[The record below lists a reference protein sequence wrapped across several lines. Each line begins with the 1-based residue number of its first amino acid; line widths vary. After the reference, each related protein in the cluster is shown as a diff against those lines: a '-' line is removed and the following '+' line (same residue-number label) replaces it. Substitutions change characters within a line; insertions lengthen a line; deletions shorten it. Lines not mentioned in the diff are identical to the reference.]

1 MDGQEL
7 IQVNFQLPASVL
19 DSLTRLAEQLQKLA
33 AAAGGPGRPAGMAEE
48 TVESGA
54 FDQER
59 FQALMEKSKAA
70 GGGRPLQAEA
80 RAVRSDVREP
90 VPEPESAGRMLPEG
104 PQEPDRTNIPATS
117 DPERPEAAG
126 QAPDGA
132 GEEPAEN
139 IPSVRPE
146 MGPQTPD
153 APVVQ
158 MEPES
163 LIPEAEKVWTGTG
176 EGDLPL
182 PAVQA
187 EELAGIETP
196 LGTGMVVTAQP
207 EPPAGRW
214 SNVTEELVTP
224 GPAPLTA
231 EAVSLAFQRD
241 GRRYDNGFP
250 LY

>member
-7 IQVNFQLPASVL
+7 IQVSFQLPASVL

-33 AAAGGPGRPAGMAEE
+33 AAVGSPGQPAGMAEE

-59 FQALMEKSKAA
+59 FLALTQKSKTAD
-70 GGGRPLQAEA
+70 GQPLQAQA
-80 RAVRSDVREP
+80 THSDIGEP

-104 PQEPDRTNIPATS
+104 PQEPDRTDISARFDTEM
-117 DPERPEAAG
+117 PETAG
-126 QAPDGA
+126 QEPDGTA
-132 GEEPAEN
+132 EESAVD
-139 IPSVRPE
+139 IPSARPE
-146 MGPQTPD
+146 MGAQTPD

-163 LIPEAEKVWTGTG
+163 LIPEAEKVWTETG

-182 PAVQA
+182 PAVQT
-187 EELAGIETP
+187 EELTGIETP
-196 LGTGMVVTAQP
+196 LGAGMVVTAQP

>member
-7 IQVNFQLPASVL
+7 IQVSFQLPASVL
-19 DSLTRLAEQLQKLA
+19 DSLARLAEQLQKLA
-33 AAAGGPGRPAGMAEE
+33 AAVGGAGQSAGMAEE

-59 FQALMEKSKAA
+59 FQALMQQSKAA
-70 GGGRPLQAEA
+70 GGQPLQAQ
-80 RAVRSDVREP
+80 AVRSGGMEP
-90 VPEPESAGRMLPEG
+90 VREPESAGGTPPEG
-104 PQEPDRTNIPATS
+104 PQGPDRTDISAMS
-117 DPERPEAAG
+117 DPETPESAG
-126 QAPDGA
+126 PEPDGTGKESA
-132 GEEPAEN
+132 DD

-146 MGPQTPD
+146 MEARTPD
-153 APVVQ
+153 APAVR

-163 LIPEAEKVWTGTG
+163 LIPEAEKAWAGTG

-182 PAVQA
+182 PAVRT
-187 EELAGIETP
+187 EDLTGIETP
-196 LGTGMVVTAQP
+196 LGAGMVVTAQP

-214 SNVTEELVTP
+214 SNMSEELATP

>member
-19 DSLTRLAEQLQKLA
+19 DSLTRLAEQLRKLA
-33 AAAGGPGRPAGMAEE
+33 AAANGPGRPADMAEE
-48 TVESGA
+48 IVESGA

-59 FQALMEKSKAA
+59 FQALLEKSKAA
-70 GGGRPLQAEA
+70 DGQPSQ
-80 RAVRSDVREP
+80 AVRSDLM
-90 VPEPESAGRMLPEG
+90 EPESAGGMLPEG
-104 PQEPDRTNIPATS
+104 PREPDRADVPARP

-126 QAPDGA
+126 QEPDGTA
-132 GEEPAEN
+132 EEPAED

-146 MGPQTPD
+146 MEERTPD

-158 MEPES
+158 TEPES
-163 LIPEAEKVWTGTG
+163 LIPEAEKAWTGTG

-187 EELAGIETP
+187 EDLTGIETP
-196 LGTGMVVTAQP
+196 LGAGMVVTAQP
-207 EPPAGRW
+207 EPPANRW

>member
-7 IQVNFQLPASVL
+7 VQVNFQLPASVL
-19 DSLTRLAEQLQKLA
+19 DSLAKLAEQLQKLA
-33 AAAGGPGRPAGMAEE
+33 AAVGGPGRPAGMAEE
-48 TVESGA
+48 IAESGA

-59 FQALMEKSKAA
+59 FRALMEQSKAA
-70 GGGRPLQAEA
+70 GGHPPQ
-80 RAVRSDVREP
+80 AVRSDVMEP
-90 VPEPESAGRMLPEG
+90 VPEPESAGRMPPEG
-104 PQEPDRTNIPATS
+104 PEEPERTDIPAMSDPEGPETAGQEPDGT
-117 DPERPEAAG
+117 
-126 QAPDGA
+126 
-132 GEEPAEN
+132 EEESAED

-146 MGPQTPD
+146 MEEPVPD

-158 MEPES
+158 PEPES
-163 LIPEAEKVWTGTG
+163 LIPEAEKVWTEAG

-182 PAVQA
+182 PAAQA
-187 EELAGIETP
+187 EELAEIETP
-196 LGTGMVVTAQP
+196 LGAGMVVTAQP
-207 EPPAGRW
+207 EPPASRW
-214 SNVTEELVTP
+214 SSVTEELVTP

>member
-1 MDGQEL
+1 MDGPEL
-7 IQVNFQLPASVL
+7 IQVSFQLPASVL
-19 DSLTRLAEQLQKLA
+19 DSLTKLAEQLQKLA
-33 AAAGGPGRPAGMAEE
+33 AAVGGPGQPAGMAAES
-48 TVESGA
+48 TESGA

-70 GGGRPLQAEA
+70 DGQPLRAH
-80 RAVRSDVREP
+80 AVRPDAMEP

-104 PQEPDRTNIPATS
+104 PREPDRTDISAGS
-117 DPERPEAAG
+117 DTEMPEAAG
-126 QAPDGA
+126 QEPDGT
-132 GEEPAEN
+132 EEESAED

-146 MGPQTPD
+146 MGDQTPD

-163 LIPEAEKVWTGTG
+163 LIPEAEKVRAGTG

-182 PAVQA
+182 PAVRT
-187 EELAGIETP
+187 EDLRGIETP
-196 LGTGMVVTAQP
+196 LGAGMVVTARP

-214 SNVTEELVTP
+214 SNMTEELVTP

>member
-7 IQVNFQLPASVL
+7 IQVSFQLPASVL

-33 AAAGGPGRPAGMAEE
+33 AAVDGPGQPAGMAEE
-48 TVESGA
+48 IAESGA

-70 GGGRPLQAEA
+70 DGQPLQAQ
-80 RAVRSDVREP
+80 AVRSDTMEP
-90 VPEPESAGRMLPEG
+90 VPEPGSAGRMLPEG
-104 PQEPDRTNIPATS
+104 PQEPDRTDVPART
-117 DPERPEAAG
+117 DPEMPEAAG
-126 QAPDGA
+126 QGPDDTGK
-132 GEEPAEN
+132 ESAED
-139 IPSVRPE
+139 ILSVRPE
-146 MGPQTPD
+146 MGDQTPD

-163 LIPEAEKVWTGTG
+163 LVPKVEKVWAGTG

-182 PAVQA
+182 PAVRT
-187 EELAGIETP
+187 EDLTGIETP
-196 LGTGMVVTAQP
+196 LGAGMVVTAQP

-214 SNVTEELVTP
+214 SNMTEELVTP

>member
-19 DSLTRLAEQLQKLA
+19 DSLTRLSEQLQKLA
-33 AAAGGPGRPAGMAEE
+33 AAVGGAGQPAGMAEE
-48 TVESGA
+48 TVESGV

-70 GGGRPLQAEA
+70 DRRSLQAEA
-80 RAVRSDVREP
+80 EAVRSDVREL
-90 VPEPESAGRMLPEG
+90 VQAPESAGRMLPEG
-104 PQEPDRTNIPATS
+104 PEEPDPANIPSMS

-126 QAPDGA
+126 QSPDSA
-132 GEEPAEN
+132 EEEPAEN

-146 MGPQTPD
+146 MGDQTPD
-153 APVVQ
+153 APAVQ

-163 LIPEAEKVWTGTG
+163 LIPEAEKSWTGTR

-187 EELAGIETP
+187 EELSGIETP
-196 LGTGMVVTAQP
+196 LGAGMVVTAQP
-207 EPPAGRW
+207 EPPAGQW
-214 SNVTEELVTP
+214 SSVTEELVAP

>member
-33 AAAGGPGRPAGMAEE
+33 AAVGSPGRSAGMAEE
-48 TVESGA
+48 LAESGA

-59 FQALMEKSKAA
+59 FQALMEKAKAA
-70 GGGRPLQAEA
+70 DGRPLQTEA
-80 RAVRSDVREP
+80 RAVRSDVGKP

-104 PQEPDRTNIPATS
+104 AQAPDRADIPSMS
-117 DPERPEAAG
+117 DMERPEATG
-126 QAPDGA
+126 QEPDGA
-132 GEEPAEN
+132 GEEPAED
-139 IPSVRPE
+139 IPSARPE
-146 MGPQTPD
+146 MGEQTPD

-163 LIPEAEKVWTGTG
+163 LIPEAEKVWAETGK
-176 EGDLPL
+176 GDIPL

-187 EELAGIETP
+187 EDLAGIETP
-196 LGTGMVVTAQP
+196 LGAGMVVTAQP
-207 EPPAGRW
+207 EPPASRW
-214 SNVTEELVTP
+214 SNVAEELVTP

>member
-1 MDGQEL
+1 MDGQDL

-19 DSLTRLAEQLQKLA
+19 DSLTMLAEQLRKLA
-33 AAAGGPGRPAGMAEE
+33 AAANGPGRPAGMAEE
-48 TVESGA
+48 IAESGA

-70 GGGRPLQAEA
+70 DGQSS
-80 RAVRSDVREP
+80 RAVRSDTMEP
-90 VPEPESAGRMLPEG
+90 VREPESAGGMLPEG
-104 PQEPDRTNIPATS
+104 PQEPDRTDVPASS

-126 QAPDGA
+126 QEPDGTA
-132 GEEPAEN
+132 EEPAED

-146 MGPQTPD
+146 MEERTPD

-163 LIPEAEKVWTGTG
+163 LIPEAEKVWAGTG

-187 EELAGIETP
+187 EDLTGVETP
-196 LGTGMVVTAQP
+196 LGAGMVVTAQP
-207 EPPAGRW
+207 EPPASRW